1 MPVLSLKER
10 INLLEQDL
18 KADPPRISV
27 YHDLPYAILRY
38 DPEEEWELRRE
49 LRMLAVRLAEAGKE
63 VVNISLAGL
72 LWEAIQASEGIAA
85 VVELEKERGFLAA
98 QEQVTVYLSD
108 RDWCPL
114 RDLLAEKLNPLHPRK
129 NIVFLTRAAAMAPA
143 LYHMSR
149 LLDEMHGRTQVT
161 TVLFYPGTLEGTAVL
176 RFMGL
181 KEREALG
188 NYRVK
193 IYG

>member
-1 MPVLSLKER
+1 MLSLKER